1 MKVIF
6 IFLLCFVSNCLFAV
20 FNLDVQTKTEQMQS
34 AQSSPTNSNSQNNP
48 SNPNLQL
55 DLMSSMN
62 ASELQATGL
71 NKLNSK
77 QQAALSNWV
86 SSWAEAQSL
95 KEQNLG
101 QGKIASN
108 AVSAV
113 VGNGHYVKLG
123 DGSVWNV
130 SPNAWI
136 YTYYWQ
142 QGDTIK
148 VGKSLDTLFQYSLTN
163 ENYNQTINAQ
173 KGSSDASSALEN
185 SFTISRVKEGGR
197 FVTLDNGSVWQVA
210 SSDRYQSAGWSKGQ
224 QVFVVKIAHA
234 TGDQY
239 VLLNGNNSRS
249 VYSTSIKKGNPEKNN
264 ALNNSTN
271 SNNHSANNPSP
282 TNAS

>member
-1 MKVIF
+1 MKAIF
-6 IFLLCFVSNCLFAV
+6 IFLLCLASNSLFAV
-20 FNLDVQTKTEQMQS
+20 FNLDVKSNREQTQS
-34 AQSSPTNSNSQNNP
+34 QQSSSSTSSAPNSA
-48 SNPNLQL
+48 PNQGQL
-55 DLMSSMN
+55 VDLMSAMSPNERQM
-62 ASELQATGL
+62 TGL
-71 NKLNSK
+71 NQLNSK

-95 KEQNLG
+95 KAKSQG
-101 QGKIASN
+101 QGQLASN

-142 QGDTIK
+142 QGDIIK

-173 KGSSDASSALEN
+173 KGSDDASSALEN
-185 SFTISRVKEGGR
+185 SYTISQVKEGGR
-197 FVTLDNGSVWQVA
+197 FVTLDNGSIWQVA

-224 QVFVVKIAHA
+224 QVFVVKVTQA

-239 VLLNGNNSRS
+239 MLLNGNNSRS
-249 VYSTSIKKGNPEKNN
+249 VYSTSLKRGNSDQKSN
-264 ALNNSTN
+264 AN
-271 SNNHSANNPSP
+271 SNKTQVS